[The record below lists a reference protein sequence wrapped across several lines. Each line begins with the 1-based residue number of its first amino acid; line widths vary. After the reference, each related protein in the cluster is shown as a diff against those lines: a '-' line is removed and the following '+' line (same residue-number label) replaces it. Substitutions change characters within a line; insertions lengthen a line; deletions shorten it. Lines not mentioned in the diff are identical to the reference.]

1 MTATD
6 VGRRHPVRTTTG
18 GHRPSHAGGDN
29 HNGDTVPVLMLTLEQ
44 VKASV
49 NLSEDTLR
57 EVMRSG
63 ALPSVLVGRSRRIR
77 WTDLENWVASLPRA
91 AA

>member
-1 MTATD
+1 M
-6 VGRRHPVRTTTG
+6 TTTTNLE
-18 GHRPSHAGGDN
+18 RASQTVGDVW
-29 HNGDTVPVLMLTLEQ
+29 NGDSVPVLMLTLEQ
-44 VKASV
+44 VKAAV

-63 ALPSVLVGRSRRIR
+63 ALPSVLVGRARRIR
-77 WTDLENWVASLPRA
+77 WTDLQNWVARLPHA

>member
-1 MTATD
+1 MTTSTTRERPARA
-6 VGRRHPVRTTTG
+6 VGDAW
-18 GHRPSHAGGDN
+18 HADS
-29 HNGDTVPVLMLTLEQ
+29 VPVLMLTMEQ
-44 VKASV
+44 AKAAV

-77 WTDLENWVASLPRA
+77 WADLQRWVAGLPHA

>member
-1 MTATD
+1 MTTSSGPKRGSQT
-6 VGRRHPVRTTTG
+6 VGDAL
-18 GHRPSHAGGDN
+18 HADSL
-29 HNGDTVPVLMLTLEQ
+29 PLLMLTIDQ
-44 VKASV
+44 VKAAV

-63 ALPSVLVGRSRRIR
+63 ALPSVLVGRARRIR
-77 WTDLENWVASLPRA
+77 WSDLQNWVAGLPHA

>member
-1 MTATD
+1 MKAAID
-6 VGRRHPVRTTTG
+6 IKRASKAVGD
-18 GHRPSHAGGDN
+18 AW
-29 HNGDTVPVLMLTLEQ
+29 NGDSVPMLLLTLEQ
-44 VKASV
+44 VKAAV

-63 ALPSVLVGRSRRIR
+63 ALPSVLVGRARRIR
-77 WTDLENWVASLPRA
+77 WTDLQNWVASLPHA

>member
-1 MTATD
+1 MEGSLVTMSSPRDRASRLAD
-6 VGRRHPVRTTTG
+6 DAD
-18 GHRPSHAGGDN
+18 S
-29 HNGDTVPVLMLTLEQ
+29 VPILMLTLEQ
-44 VKASV
+44 ATAAV

-63 ALPSVLVGRSRRIR
+63 ALASVLIGRSRRIR
-77 WTDLENWVASLPRA
+77 WADLQGWVAGLPQA

>member
-1 MTATD
+1 MTSSTGPKRASQT
-6 VGRRHPVRTTTG
+6 VGDAWQAD
-18 GHRPSHAGGDN
+18 S
-29 HNGDTVPVLMLTLEQ
+29 VPMLMLTIEQ
-44 VKASV
+44 AKAAV

-63 ALPSVLVGRSRRIR
+63 ALRSVLVGRARRIR
-77 WTDLENWVASLPRA
+77 WSDLQNWVASLPRA

>member
-1 MTATD
+1 MTTITGHKRASQTVGD
-6 VGRRHPVRTTTG
+6 VW
-18 GHRPSHAGGDN
+18 
-29 HNGDTVPVLMLTLEQ
+29 NGDSVPVLMLTLEQ
-44 VKASV
+44 VKAAV

-63 ALPSVLVGRSRRIR
+63 ALPSVLVGRARRIR
-77 WTDLENWVASLPRA
+77 WIDLQNWVASLPHA

>member
-1 MTATD
+1 VTTSNGLKRASQTIGD
-6 VGRRHPVRTTTG
+6 VWN
-18 GHRPSHAGGDN
+18 SDS
-29 HNGDTVPVLMLTLEQ
+29 VPVLMLTLEQ
-44 VKASV
+44 VKAAV

-63 ALPSVLVGRSRRIR
+63 ALPSVLVGRARRIR
-77 WTDLENWVASLPRA
+77 WTDLQNWVASLPRA

>member
-1 MTATD
+1 MRAVRQADTD
-6 VGRRHPVRTTTG
+6 TR
-18 GHRPSHAGGDN
+18 SADA
-29 HNGDTVPVLMLTLEQ
+29 VPVLLMTLEQ
-44 VKASV
+44 VKSAV

-63 ALPSVLVGRSRRIR
+63 ALPSVLIGRSRRIR
-77 WTDLENWVASLPRA
+77 ASDLQNWVASLPHA

>member
-1 MTATD
+1 MTTSTGPTRGPQT
-6 VGRRHPVRTTTG
+6 VGDA
-18 GHRPSHAGGDN
+18 SHADS
-29 HNGDTVPVLMLTLEQ
+29 VPLLMLTIDQ
-44 VKASV
+44 VKAAV

-63 ALPSVLVGRSRRIR
+63 ALPSVLVGRARRIR
-77 WTDLENWVASLPRA
+77 WSDLQNWVAGLPQA